1 MNTTVASRFV
11 LSFVLIAVLSV
22 GFGCRSKQA
31 MTDGEMTGSDL
42 LDPTALDG
50 NYALGPRGEFGQPVS
65 EAEFQTENVLFSYDS
80 FQIPPS
86 ERIKIEA
93 VAEFMLDN
101 PETTV
106 LVDGHCDERGSR
118 EYNLS
123 LGEHRALSIRAI
135 LISLG
140 VAGDRIQTRSF
151 GSEMPLDPASNES
164 AWRLNR
170 RGEFS
175 LFRP

>member
-1 MNTTVASRFV
+1 MHTITAPRFLLSIV
-11 LSFVLIAVLSV
+11 LVSTLLV
-22 GFGCRSKQA
+22 GFGCRSRQPIL
-31 MTDGEMTGSDL
+31 DGEQGNGTDMVDSIS
-42 LDPTALDG
+42 LDG
-50 NYALGPRGEFGQPVS
+50 TYALAPRGEFGQPVTEVS
-65 EAEFQTENVLFSYDS
+65 FENVQFSYDS
-80 FQIPPS
+80 FQIPPI
-86 ERIKIEA
+86 ERAKIEA

-123 LGEHRALSIRAI
+123 LGEHRALSIRAV

-151 GSEMPLDPASNES
+151 GSEQPLDPGTGEA
-164 AWRLNR
+164 AWRRNR